1 MKSIIKP
8 VMLTMLLLLTF
19 FNPAFADQQ
28 YVQGKVYELEE
39 HHDHHHMYPLVG
51 AHVVWLGTSSGVA
64 TDEEGNFDIPVTVE
78 LPHKLVFSYIGYQS
92 DTLLVENAEETVS
105 AVLEASAEL
114 EEVEVTGRRPG
125 AHVSS
130 LDPVLT
136 NVITDSEMQ
145 RAACCN
151 LAEAFETNVSVDVS
165 YSDAVSGAQ
174 QIQMLGLAG
183 TYSQLM
189 LENMPGI
196 RGLGEPFGLTY
207 IPGPWMES
215 ISVSKG
221 AASVVNGY
229 ESVTGQINVD
239 LKKPEADERFYFN
252 AFASNDRQFESSVN
266 ASFDLN
272 PNWSA
277 MVMAHG
283 EYFDNHIDHNHN
295 SFLDHPLI
303 KKYNVLNR
311 YRYDRPGVMDSQF
324 GFNLMQEERQGGQKD
339 FFTNGARFGSSDYYG
354 YGTNTSR
361 FQAFA
366 RTGFYFDDMPDAS
379 LGTQLNFTHHSHD
392 AHYGT
397 NTYDGEQNTFYA
409 NILFGNTFNHP
420 DHEFVTGVSFLFDD
434 YEESLNDSIF
444 DRQEIVP
451 GAFFEYTYHTHE
463 RFTAVAAFR
472 ADYHNLYGTIFTPRA
487 HLHFNVHEN
496 TTIRAS
502 AGKGYRV
509 PNLIAENTGLLV
521 SNRQI
526 IVAEEVELEEAWN
539 YGGSITQR
547 FRLFGNEASLVG
559 EFYRTDFINQLVV
572 DVDTEYQSA
581 IFYNLDGDS
590 YANNFQLELNAEPI
604 RFLEITAAY
613 RHTDVKMTIGDE
625 LRRKP
630 FTNRY
635 RGMISA
641 SYATRSNDWQFDLTA
656 QFNGPSRI
664 PEVPGS
670 AIDMHH
676 DFEWRSESPSYT
688 ILNAQVTYRW
698 QNLDIYVG
706 GENLTDFYQK
716 DPILNPHSPFD
727 DGFDGSLI
735 WGPLMGR
742 KFYMGVRFSIDRM

>member
-1 MKSIIKP
+1 MRSMINP
-8 VMLTMLLLLTF
+8 VLLIMLILLAAR
-19 FNPAFADQQ
+19 PDVFADQQ
-28 YVQGKVYELEE
+28 HVRGQVYEVEP
-39 HHDHHHMYPLVG
+39 HGDHFHVYPLAG
-51 AHVVWLGTSSGVA
+51 AHVVWLGTSHGVA
-64 TDEEGNFDIPVTVE
+64 TDEEGGFEIPVTVE
-78 LPHKLVFSYIGYQS
+78 LPHQLVFSYIGYKS
-92 DTLLVENAEETVS
+92 DTLLVETAEETIS

-130 LDPVLT
+130 MEPVLT
-136 NVITDSEMQ
+136 NVITGSEMQ

-151 LAEAFETNVSVDVS
+151 LAEAFETNVSVDVT

-196 RGLGEPFGLTY
+196 RGLGEPFGLSY

-239 LKKPEADERFYFN
+239 LKKPEGDERFYFN
-252 AFASNDRQFESSVN
+252 AFAADHGELESSVN
-266 ASFDLN
+266 AAFDLN
-272 PNWSA
+272 PNWST

-283 EYFDNHIDHNHN
+283 EYFDNKIDHNHN
-295 SFLDHPLI
+295 SFLDQPLV
-303 KKYNVLNR
+303 KKYNILNR

-339 FFTNGARFGSSDYYG
+339 FFANGENFGSNDFYG
-354 YGTNTSR
+354 YGTNTTR

-379 LGTQLNFTHHSHD
+379 LGTQLKVTHHSHD
-392 AHYGT
+392 AHYGLQ
-397 NTYDGEQNTFYA
+397 TYDGEQNTLYA
-409 NILFGNTFNHP
+409 NVLFANTLGHP
-420 DHEFVTGVSFLFDD
+420 DHEFVTGVSFMFDD
-434 YEESLNDSIF
+434 YEENLNDSIF

-472 ADYHNLYGTIFTPRA
+472 ADYHNLYGAMLTPRA

-496 TTIRAS
+496 TTLRAS

-521 SNRQI
+521 SNREI
-526 IVAEEVELEEAWN
+526 IIAEEIEAEEAWN
-539 YGGSITQR
+539 YGGSVTQR
-547 FRLFGNEASLVG
+547 FHLFGNEASLVG

-572 DVDTEYQSA
+572 DVDTDYNSA

-590 YANNFQLELNAEPI
+590 YANNFQVELHAEPI
-604 RFLEITAAY
+604 RLLEITAAY

-625 LRRKP
+625 LRSKP
-630 FTNRY
+630 FANRY
-635 RGMISA
+635 RGMVSA
-641 SYATRSNDWQFDLTA
+641 SYATRSNDWQFDLTT
-656 QFNGPSRI
+656 QFNGPARI
-664 PEVPGS
+664 PEVDES
-670 AIDMHH
+670 SLIMHEG
-676 DFEWRSESPSYT
+676 FKLLTESPSYT
-688 ILNAQVTYRW
+688 IMNAQVTYRW
-698 QNLDIYVG
+698 QNLDVYVG

-727 DGFDGSLI
+727 DGFDGSMI
-735 WGPLMGR
+735 WGPLLGR
-742 KFYMGVRFSIDRM
+742 KFYMGVRFTIDR

>member
-1 MKSIIKP
+1 MKHIKTITPVIILILQ
-8 VMLTMLLLLTF
+8 VLV
-19 FNPAFADQQ
+19 ASHAQADQQ
-28 YVQGKVYELEE
+28 HVHGRVYELEE
-39 HHDHHHMYPLVG
+39 HHDHHHMYPLIG
-51 AHVVWLGTSSGVA
+51 AHVVWLGTNSGVT
-64 TDEEGNFDIPVTVE
+64 TDEEGAFDLPVSVD
-78 LPHKLVFSYIGYQS
+78 LPHEIVVSYIGYQS
-92 DTLLVENAEETVS
+92 DTLMIENANEIV
-105 AVLEASAEL
+105 AVVLEASTEL
-114 EEVEVTGRRPG
+114 DEVEVTGRRPG

-151 LAEAFETNVSVDVS
+151 LAEAFETNVSVDVN

-229 ESVTGQINVD
+229 ESITGQINVD
-239 LKKPEADERFYFN
+239 LKKPEGDERFYFN
-252 AFASNDRQFESSVN
+252 AFAADHGQLESSVN
-266 ASFDLN
+266 AAFDLN
-272 PNWSA
+272 PNWST

-283 EYFDNHIDHNHN
+283 EYFDNKIDHNHN
-295 SFLDHPLI
+295 TFLDHPLV
-303 KKYNVLNR
+303 KKYNILNR

-339 FFTNGARFGSSDYYG
+339 FFTNGSNFGSGDYYG
-354 YGTNTSR
+354 YGTNTTR

-379 LGTQLNFTHHSHD
+379 LGTQLSFTHHGHD
-392 AHYGT
+392 SHYGMD
-397 NTYDGEQNTFYA
+397 TYDGEQNTLYA
-409 NILFGNTFNHP
+409 NALFGNTIRL
-420 DHEFVTGVSFLFDD
+420 DHEFVAGVSFLYDD
-434 YEESLNDSIF
+434 FEESLNDSIF
-444 DRQEIVP
+444 DRQEVVP

-472 ADYHNLYGTIFTPRA
+472 ADYHNLYGTLLTPRA
-487 HLHFNVHEN
+487 HLHFNLHEN

-502 AGKGYRV
+502 AGKGYRA

-526 IVAEEVELEEAWN
+526 IIAEEIDMEEAWN

-559 EFYRTDFINQLVV
+559 EFYRTNFVNQLIV
-572 DVDTEYQSA
+572 DVDSDHHSA
-581 IFYNLDGDS
+581 IFHNLRGDS
-590 YANNFQLELNAEPI
+590 YANNFQVELNAEPI
-604 RFLEITAAY
+604 RFLEFTAAY
-613 RHTDVKMTIGDE
+613 RHTDAKMTIGDE

-635 RGMISA
+635 RGMLSA

-656 QFNGPSRI
+656 QFNGPSR
-664 PEVPGS
+664 VPDVPAS
-670 AIDMHH
+670 SIDMHH
-676 DFEWRSESPSYT
+676 DFEWRTESPSYT
-688 ILNAQVTYRW
+688 IMNAQVTYRW

-716 DPILNPHSPFD
+716 DPILNPQSPFEE
-727 DGFDGSLI
+727 GFDGSMI

-742 KFYMGVRFSIDRM
+742 KFYMGVRFSIDRS

>member
-1 MKSIIKP
+1 MRSMIIP
-8 VMLTMLLLLTF
+8 VLLMLLILLAAI
-19 FNPAFADQQ
+19 PAAFADQQ
-28 YVQGKVYELEE
+28 YVQGKVYELEP
-39 HHDHHHMYPLVG
+39 HRDHFHVHPLAG
-51 AHVVWLGTSSGVA
+51 AHVVWLGTSSGGA
-64 TDEEGNFDIPVTVE
+64 TDEEGNFEIPVTVE
-78 LPHKLVFSYIGYQS
+78 LPHQLVFSYIGYKS
-92 DTLLVENAEETVS
+92 DTVLVETTDETIS
-105 AVLEASAEL
+105 AVLEASADL
-114 EEVEVTGRRPG
+114 DEVEVTGRRLG

-136 NVITDSEMQ
+136 NVITGSEMQ

-151 LAEAFETNVSVDVS
+151 LAEAFETNVSVDVN

-196 RGLGEPFGLTY
+196 RGLGEPFGLSY

-239 LKKPEADERFYFN
+239 LKKPEGDERFYFN
-252 AFASNDRQFESSVN
+252 AFAADHGQVESSVN
-266 ASFDLN
+266 AAFDLN
-272 PNWSA
+272 PNWST

-283 EYFDNHIDHNHN
+283 EYFDNKIDHNHN
-295 SFLDHPLI
+295 SFLDHPLV
-303 KKYNVLNR
+303 KKYNILNR

-339 FFTNGARFGSSDYYG
+339 FFANGENFGSNDFYG
-354 YGTNTSR
+354 YGTNTTR

-366 RTGFYFDDMPDAS
+366 RTGFYFEDMPDAS
-379 LGTQLNFTHHSHD
+379 LGTQLNFTHHGHD
-392 AHYGT
+392 AHYGMQ
-397 NTYDGEQNTFYA
+397 TYDGEQNTLYA
-409 NILFGNTFNHP
+409 NVLFANTLGHP

-451 GAFFEYTYHTHE
+451 GAFFEYTYHTHQ

-472 ADYHNLYGTIFTPRA
+472 ADYHNLHGTMLTPRA

-521 SNRQI
+521 SNRELI
-526 IVAEEVELEEAWN
+526 IAEEIEAEEAWN

-547 FRLFGNEASLVG
+547 FRLFGNEASLIG

-572 DVDTEYQSA
+572 DVDSDYNSA
-581 IFYNLDGDS
+581 TFYNLDGDS
-590 YANNFQLELNAEPI
+590 YANNFQVELHAEPI
-604 RFLEITAAY
+604 RLLEITAAY
-613 RHTDVKMTIGDE
+613 RHTDVKMTIGDA
-625 LRRKP
+625 LRSKP

-635 RGMISA
+635 RGMVSA

-656 QFNGPSRI
+656 QFNGPARI
-664 PEVPGS
+664 PEVNAS
-670 AIDMHH
+670 SLVMHEG
-676 DFEWRSESPSYT
+676 FELLTESPSYT
-688 ILNAQVTYRW
+688 IMNAQVTYRW
-698 QNLDIYVG
+698 QNLDVYVG

-716 DPILNPHSPFD
+716 DPILNSHSPFD
-727 DGFDGSLI
+727 DGFDGSMI

>member
-1 MKSIIKP
+1 M
-8 VMLTMLLLLTF
+8 
-19 FNPAFADQQ
+19 
-28 YVQGKVYELEE
+28 
-39 HHDHHHMYPLVG
+39 
-51 AHVVWLGTSSGVA
+51 
-64 TDEEGNFDIPVTVE
+64 
-78 LPHKLVFSYIGYQS
+78 
-92 DTLLVENAEETVS
+92 
-105 AVLEASAEL
+105 
-114 EEVEVTGRRPG
+114 
-125 AHVSS
+125 SS

-239 LKKPEADERFYFN
+239 LKKPEGEERFYFN
-252 AFASNDRQFESSVN
+252 AFAADHGQFESSVN
-266 ASFDLN
+266 AAFDLN
-272 PNWSA
+272 PNWST

-283 EYFDNHIDHNHN
+283 EYFDNKIDHNHN
-295 SFLDHPLI
+295 SFLDHPLV

-324 GFNLMQEERQGGQKD
+324 GFNLMQEERQGGQKA
-339 FFTNGARFGSSDYYG
+339 FFNNGAQFGSPDYYG

-366 RTGFYFDDMPDAS
+366 RTGFYFDDRPDAS

-397 NTYDGEQNTFYA
+397 DTYDGEQNTFYA
-409 NILFGNTFNHP
+409 NILFGNTLGHP

-472 ADYHNLYGTIFTPRA
+472 ADYHNLYGTLLTPA
-487 HLHFNVHEN
+487 CPPAF
-496 TTIRAS
+496 
-502 AGKGYRV
+502 
-509 PNLIAENTGLLV
+509 
-521 SNRQI
+521 
-526 IVAEEVELEEAWN
+526 
-539 YGGSITQR
+539 
-547 FRLFGNEASLVG
+547 
-559 EFYRTDFINQLVV
+559 
-572 DVDTEYQSA
+572 
-581 IFYNLDGDS
+581 
-590 YANNFQLELNAEPI
+590 
-604 RFLEITAAY
+604 
-613 RHTDVKMTIGDE
+613 
-625 LRRKP
+625 
-630 FTNRY
+630 
-635 RGMISA
+635 
-641 SYATRSNDWQFDLTA
+641 
-656 QFNGPSRI
+656 
-664 PEVPGS
+664 
-670 AIDMHH
+670 
-676 DFEWRSESPSYT
+676 
-688 ILNAQVTYRW
+688 
-698 QNLDIYVG
+698 
-706 GENLTDFYQK
+706 
-716 DPILNPHSPFD
+716 
-727 DGFDGSLI
+727 
-735 WGPLMGR
+735 
-742 KFYMGVRFSIDRM
+742 